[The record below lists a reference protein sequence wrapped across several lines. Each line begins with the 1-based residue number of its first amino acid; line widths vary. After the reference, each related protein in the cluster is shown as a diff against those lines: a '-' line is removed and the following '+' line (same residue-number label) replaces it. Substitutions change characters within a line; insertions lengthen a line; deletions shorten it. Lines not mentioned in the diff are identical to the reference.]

1 MMISFNWNDITSGNF
16 FQINY
21 LRIKFFLDPP
31 EDVRV
36 SPQIVK
42 VVELMRPDPVK
53 CFGRGHPTL
62 SYEWKKNL
70 TSEPIT
76 STEDLNLPPLKRE
89 ESGRYICEAGNK
101 HGKKTAE
108 VFFDVLCEY
117 D

>member
-1 MMISFNWNDITSGNF
+1 MFTLVTTIFCST
-16 FQINY
+16 
-21 LRIKFFLDPP
+21 DPP

-42 VVELMRPDPVK
+42 VTESMRPDPVK
-53 CFGRGHPTL
+53 CFGKGHPTL

-70 TSEPIT
+70 TSDPIT
-76 STEDLNLPPLKRE
+76 HTEDLNLGPLTRDD
-89 ESGRYICEAGNK
+89 SGRYICEASNK

-117 D
+117 